1 MEWRRREFLKIVPA
15 AAAGLYLS
23 GKSCLAG
30 EERAGGEKKF
40 SDKFPK
46 RILGKTG
53 EQVSMIA
60 FGWIVVMNAEP
71 EHAAKVVAEA
81 VDAGINYFDVAP
93 SYGDAEV
100 KLGPALKPFRDQVF
114 LACKTGERDR
124 KGAEKELKQSLKR
137 LQTDHFDLYQLHAI
151 TDVKE
156 DVEAALGK
164 GGAIEAILEARRAGL
179 IRYIGFSAHSSEAA
193 LAAMR
198 EFDFDTAMYPINFVC
213 HYNSNFEAAVI
224 AEAKKREMGII
235 ALKAMAKQRWQGPR
249 RYKKTWYEPIDEREL
264 ARKALSW
271 TLSQGVTAA
280 IPPGK
285 KSFGEWRSNS
295 GRPARH
301 LIVMSF
307 RSWSRSLRIARRFS
321 RKKIRLG

>member
-30 EERAGGEKKF
+30 EGRAGGEKKC

-53 EQVSMIA
+53 ERVSMIA
-60 FGWIVVMNAEP
+60 FGGIVVMNAEP

-156 DVEAALGK
+156 DVETALGK
-164 GGAIEAILEARRAGL
+164 GGAMEAILEARRAGL

-198 EFDFDTAMYPINFVC
+198 EFDFDTMMYPINFVC

-224 AEAKKREMGII
+224 AEAKKRKMGII
-235 ALKAMAKQRWQGPR
+235 ALKAMARQRWQGPR

-271 TLSQGVTAA
+271 ALSQGVTAA
-280 IPPGK
+280 IPPGEEK
-285 KSFGEWRSNS
+285 LWRMAVELGPTCKAPNSNELS
-295 GRPARH
+295 ELEQVAKNCEAIFPEED
-301 LIVMSF
+301 
-307 RSWSRSLRIARRFS
+307 
-321 RKKIRLG
+321 

>member
-1 MEWRRREFLKIVPA
+1 MGLRRREFLKIVPA

-30 EERAGGEKKF
+30 EVKAGGEKKG
-40 SDKFPK
+40 SDKLPK
-46 RILGKTG
+46 RVLGKTG
-53 EQVSMIA
+53 ERISMIA
-60 FGWIVVMNAEP
+60 FGGMVLMNAEP

-93 SYGDAEV
+93 TYGDAEV
-100 KLGPALKPFRDQVF
+100 KLGPALKPFRDRVF
-114 LACKTGERDR
+114 LACKTKERDR

-137 LQTDHFDLYQLHAI
+137 LQTNHFDLYQLHAI

-164 GGAIEAILEARRAGL
+164 GGAMEAILEARRAGL

-198 EFDFDTAMYPINFVC
+198 EFDFDTTMYPINFVC
-213 HYNSNFEAAVI
+213 HYNSNFEPAVI

-264 ARKALSW
+264 AHKALSCLSVILL
-271 TLSQGVTAA
+271 TLVHDRPSQ
-280 IPPGK
+280 
-285 KSFGEWRSNS
+285 
-295 GRPARH
+295 
-301 LIVMSF
+301 
-307 RSWSRSLRIARRFS
+307 
-321 RKKIRLG
+321 